1 MVHFYAKKGHKRK
14 QREGTYYKEEIEQF
28 LEEDAAAA
36 TASQDEDKAEEVTHE
51 LPGKGLFRSCK
62 SWKGN

>member
-1 MVHFYAKKGHKRK
+1 M
-14 QREGTYYKEEIEQF
+14 TEEIEQF
-28 LEEDAAAA
+28 LEKDAATAAA

-51 LPGKGLFRSCK
+51 LPRKGLFRSCK

>member
-1 MVHFYAKKGHKRK
+1 M
-14 QREGTYYKEEIEQF
+14 QREGNYDKEEIEQF
-28 LEEDAAAA
+28 LEEDAAA
-36 TASQDEDKAEEVTHE
+36 TTTSQDEDKAGEVTHE